1 MWTYVSAVDKC
12 TVADRRFAA
21 RKMRRV
27 SKTALRPSNIR
38 KKLLADQLSLL
49 RLNSVLADK
58 FRVCYKS
65 IALLVLLYK

>member
-1 MWTYVSAVDKC
+1 MSAVDKC
-12 TVADRRFAA
+12 AVAHRRFAA
-21 RKMRRV
+21 RRGCGVFHKN
-27 SKTALRPSNIR
+27 SIETSNIR

-65 IALLVLLYK
+65 TTLLVLLYK